1 MILTK
6 PAAEVHHQISAA
18 FWNRAG
24 ERTWEISN
32 LSLAPSSS
40 SSRNQF
46 KLFRG
51 KRNTVTEKT
60 QKITGATNS

>member
-6 PAAEVHHQISAA
+6 LAAEVHHQISAA

-40 SSRNQF
+40 SSRSQF